1 MTDEAQAIIPVD
13 ERAID
18 FYGDAV
24 IGVIIEEGGER
35 RIYVPVRPICD
46 YLGLSWSAQFERIK
60 RDDVLAESVRFV
72 RVTRTNSKGGAP
84 DVICLPLDFLPGW
97 MFGVSPNRVKPELKE
112 RITLYKRECYRR
124 LWDAFKHEI
133 LPATTELA
141 PAQPAASGAQLAYE
155 LATAVQ
161 NLAREQMDMEQRL
174 GGRID
179 RMAHWAK
186 GVVAK
191 IDDLDARVGGLE
203 LHVGPALP
211 ISEQQAAEVA
221 LAVKNVGRALS
232 ERGTKP
238 GYSQVYGELYRRYGI
253 SSYKNLPQDRY
264 AEVLAWL
271 KGWYDELVALP
282 PISVQ
287 P

>member
-1 MTDEAQAIIPVD
+1 MSESQALVPID

-18 FYGDAV
+18 FYGDEV
-24 IGVIIEEGGER
+24 MGVIIEEGGER
-35 RIYVPVRPICD
+35 RIYVPVRPICE
-46 YLGLSWSAQFERIK
+46 YLGLAWSAQFERIK
-60 RDDVLAESVRFV
+60 RDEVLAESVRFV
-72 RVTRTNSKGGAP
+72 RLTRTNSKGGAP
-84 DVICLPLDFLPGW
+84 DVICLPLDYLPGW
-97 MFGVSPNRVKPELKE
+97 MFGVSANRVKPELKE

-141 PAQPAASGAQLAYE
+141 PAAPSGAQLAYE

-186 GVVAK
+186 GVVTRL
-191 IDDLDARVGGLE
+191 DDLDTRIGDLE
-203 LHVGPALP
+203 LHVGPAVA

-238 GYSQVYGELYRRYGI
+238 GYSQVYGEMYRRYGI
-253 SSYKNLPQDRY
+253 SSYKNLPQDKY
-264 AEVLAWL
+264 EEVLAWL
-271 KGWYDELVALP
+271 RAWHEEVLREAPSG
-282 PISVQ
+282 S
-287 P
+287 

>member
-1 MTDEAQAIIPVD
+1 MTNNSQALVPVG
-13 ERAID
+13 ERSVD
-18 FYGDAV
+18 FYGDEV
-24 IGVIIEEGGER
+24 MGVIIEQDGDR
-35 RIYVPVRPICD
+35 RVYVPLRPICR
-46 YLGLSWSAQFERIK
+46 YLGLDWSGQRQRIM
-60 RDDVLAESVRFV
+60 RDEVLAEEVRTV
-72 RVTRTNSKGGAP
+72 VMAPTNPQGGDPETLA
-84 DVICLPLDFLPGW
+84 LPLDFLPGW
-97 MFGVSPNRVKPELKE
+97 LFGIDAARVKPDLKE
-112 RITLYKRECYRR
+112 RIIRYRRECYRR

-141 PAQPAASGAQLAYE
+141 PARPAASGAQLAYE

-191 IDDLDARVGGLE
+191 LDDLGTRVGDLE
-203 LHVGPALP
+203 LHVGPAVP
-211 ISEQQAAEVA
+211 ISEQQSAEVA

-264 AEVLAWL
+264 DEVLAWL
-271 KGWYDELVALP
+271 KGWYDELTGETT
-282 PISVQ
+282 S
-287 P
+287 

>member
-1 MTDEAQAIIPVD
+1 MSESQALVPID

-18 FYGDAV
+18 FYGDEV
-24 IGVIIEEGGER
+24 MGVIIEEGGER

-46 YLGLSWSAQFERIK
+46 YLGLAWSAQFERIK
-60 RDDVLAESVRFV
+60 RDEVLAESVRFV

-84 DVICLPLDFLPGW
+84 DVICLPLDYLPGW
-97 MFGVSPNRVKPELKE
+97 MFGVSANRVKPELKE

-141 PAQPAASGAQLAYE
+141 PTAPAPSGAQLAYE

-179 RMAHWAK
+179 RMAHWAR
-186 GVVAK
+186 GVAARL
-191 IDDLDARVGGLE
+191 DDLDTRMGDLE
-203 LHVGPALP
+203 LHVGPAVA

-238 GYSQVYGELYRRYGI
+238 GYSQVYGEMYRRYGI
-253 SSYKNLPQDRY
+253 SSYKNLPQDKY
-264 AEVLAWL
+264 EEVLAWL
-271 KGWYDELVALP
+271 KDWHEEVLRDP
-282 PISVQ
+282 PAVG
-287 P
+287 

>member
-1 MTDEAQAIIPVD
+1 MTNNSQALVPVG
-13 ERAID
+13 ERSVD
-18 FYGDAV
+18 FYGDEV
-24 IGVIIEEGGER
+24 MGVIIEQDGER
-35 RIYVPVRPICD
+35 RVYVPLRPICR
-46 YLGLSWSAQFERIK
+46 YLGLDWSGQRQRLM
-60 RDDVLAESVRFV
+60 RDEVLAEEVRFV
-72 RVTRTNSKGGAP
+72 VMTPTNPQGGDPETLA
-84 DVICLPLDFLPGW
+84 LPLDFLPGW
-97 MFGVSPNRVKPELKE
+97 LFGIDAARVKPDLKE
-112 RITLYKRECYRR
+112 RIIRYRRECYRR

-141 PAQPAASGAQLAYE
+141 PARPVASGAQLAYE

-191 IDDLDARVGGLE
+191 LDDLGTRVGDLE
-203 LHVGPALP
+203 LHVGPAVP
-211 ISEQQAAEVA
+211 ISEQQSAEVA
-221 LAVKNVGRALS
+221 LAVKNVGRALN

-264 AEVLAWL
+264 DEVLAWL
-271 KGWYDELVALP
+271 KGWYDELTGEP
-282 PISVQ
+282 TN
-287 P
+287 